1 MFQSDFLILSL
12 TLIAIVLLGILVISR
27 DPRSVTNRLFFSLV
41 GVMSIWCLVNYFS
54 IKDDHNFLL
63 VRLVLFWAVLFAA
76 VFYFFV
82 LSYPLKELEVIK
94 KKYIYLSLLTIL
106 VMALTLSP
114 LVFKELTFSS
124 NSSLGKPVVGP
135 GIALFALTVG
145 FYDIGGLVILARK
158 TIITQGEEK
167 IRRIYLFI
175 GLALMLLTII
185 ILNFI
190 LPSVFSVTSFIPFAP
205 LFILPFVAFTTYAII
220 KHRLLDIKTAAARG
234 FTYLLT
240 LGSIGFI
247 YGSMTFLFTGFVS
260 SGESVST
267 SQRIFYIGFA
277 LFTAL
282 IFPFIKRY
290 FDHITNSIF
299 FRDDYDTQTFFDGLN
314 TILVSALEL
323 ESLLHRSADFIGAT
337 LKSDNVFYILENK
350 TKGRARFIGNKIDQ
364 YEIKHLKKIIYLFNI
379 RHQSVVFADS
389 LVSETYSELHELMG
403 DQNIGII
410 VRLVTNTQQIGYI
423 FIGVKQSGDSYTNRD
438 SSVLNIVAGELAIAI
453 ENALRFEEIKNFNLT
468 LQAKV
473 DDATKQLRR
482 ANERLKELDET
493 KDDFISMA
501 SHQLRTP
508 LTSVKGYLSMVLEGD
523 AGRLTKME
531 KEMLGQA
538 FFSSQRMVYLIAD
551 LLNVSRLK
559 TGKFIIE
566 PTVVNLAT
574 LVEQELDQ
582 LKETAA
588 SRKLTLSFDRPKDF
602 PDVMLDETKIR
613 QVIMNFVDNAIYYT
627 QAGGHIE
634 VKLID
639 KPSVIEL
646 KVEDNGIGVPASEKP
661 HLFTKFYRA
670 GNARKA
676 RPDGTGL
683 GLFMAK
689 KVIISEGGSI
699 IFESEAGKGSTFGFM
714 FSKTKIAVPDH
725 MSRPENKLS
734 A

>member
-1 MFQSDFLILSL
+1 MLQSDFSVLCV
-12 TLIAIVLLGILVISR
+12 TLIAIILLGLLVISR
-27 DPRSVTNRLFFSLV
+27 DARSITNRLFFALM
-41 GVMSIWCLVNYFS
+41 GVMSVWCLVNYFS
-54 IKDDHNFLL
+54 IKDDHNLL
-63 VRLVLFWAVLFAA
+63 FVRLVLFWAVLFAA

-82 LSYPLKELEVIK
+82 LAYPRKELISFK
-94 KKYIYLSLLTIL
+94 KKYFYLSLFTIL

-114 LVFKELTFSS
+114 WVFKNLTFTSG
-124 NSSLGKPVVGP
+124 SSLGKPVVGP
-135 GIALFALTVG
+135 GIGLFGVTIG

-158 TIITQGEEK
+158 TFKTRGEEK
-167 IRRIYLFI
+167 IRRVYLFI

-185 ILNFI
+185 ALNFI
-190 LPSVFSVTSFIPFAP
+190 LPSVFSVTRFIPFAP

-220 KHRLLDIKTAAARG
+220 KHKLLDIKTAAARG
-234 FTYLLT
+234 ITYLLT
-240 LGSIGFI
+240 LLCIGFI
-247 YGSMTFLFTGFVS
+247 YGVMTFLFTSLLS
-260 SGESVST
+260 SNESIST
-267 SQRIFYIGFA
+267 SQRIFYISFA

-282 IFPFIKRY
+282 LFPLIKRY
-290 FDHITNSIF
+290 FDRITNSIF
-299 FRDDYDTQTFFDGLN
+299 FRDDYDTQQFFDGLN
-314 TILVSALEL
+314 NILVSALEL
-323 ESLLHRSADFIGAT
+323 ESLLHRSADFMGKT
-337 LKSDNVFYILENK
+337 FKSYNVFYVLENK
-350 TKGRARFIGNKIDQ
+350 SNGHARLIGNKLSQ
-364 YEIKHLKKIIYLFNI
+364 YEIKHLKKIIKLFGDQ
-379 RHQSVVFADS
+379 HQQVVLADS
-389 LVSETYSELHELMG
+389 LVSETYSELHELMS

-423 FIGVKQSGDSYTNRD
+423 FIGVKQSGDAYTNRD

-473 DDATKQLRR
+473 DNATKQLRR

-588 SRKLTLSFDRPKDF
+588 SRNLTLSFDRPKDF
-602 PDVMLDETKIR
+602 PDVMLDETKTR

-627 QAGGHIE
+627 QAGGHIQ
-634 VKLID
+634 VKLLN

-646 KVEDNGIGVPASEKP
+646 RVEDNGIGVPTSEKP

-689 KVIISEGGSI
+689 KVIITEGGSL
-699 IFESEAGKGSTFGFM
+699 IFESEVGKGSTFGFT
-714 FSKTKIAVPDH
+714 FSKSKIAI
-725 MSRPENKLS
+725 PEHQTTKT
-734 A
+734 